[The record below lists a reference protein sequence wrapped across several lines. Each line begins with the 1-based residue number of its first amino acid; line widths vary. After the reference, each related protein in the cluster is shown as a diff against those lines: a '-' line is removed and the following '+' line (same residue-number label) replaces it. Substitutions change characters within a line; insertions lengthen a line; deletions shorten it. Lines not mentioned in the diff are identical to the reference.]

1 MITSV
6 RRAAAVC
13 ALITAL
19 AACAACAAP
28 RPGQRPR
35 PSPSATPATPAPRL
49 PTLAPGPAGLTPVFE
64 NAPRSA
70 GKTLA
75 LTFDADM
82 TADQGPR
89 AAAGE
94 RFDHPRLIATLRA
107 LKVPSTV
114 FMTGRW
120 AEEYPDQARSIG
132 RDPLFEVANHSYS
145 HYAFTDD
152 CYGLPT
158 VGRDR
163 IRADVE
169 RAYTAFR
176 EVGVAHP
183 MPYFRFP
190 GGCYDREA
198 LKALVPAGVTA
209 VQWTWSAATP
219 SPRTPTRWP
228 GRSWTE
234 CARVPSSSCTAP
246 AARPRR
252 PSARY
257 GRSSRTC
264 AVARPREQIAHGG
277 HRHDRDRRARQ
288 TLQQPGTGEQIRVVG
303 GEAQQRGDDVAGEP
317 HQHRAAAAEDVGQR
331 PGDQLTQGQS
341 HQHTG
346 EGELDLRRRRV
357 QVASH
362 LGHGREVHVHREGRH
377 RHQERD
383 DHHHTGR
390 ARLREG
396 RRDRRRARAGRSPR

>member
-13 ALITAL
+13 ALTTAL
-19 AACAACAAP
+19 AACAAPHPA
-28 RPGQRPR
+28 QRPR
-35 PSPSATPATPAPRL
+35 PAPSATPTAPAPRP

-70 GKTLA
+70 GKTVA

-82 TADQGPR
+82 TAGQGPR

-94 RFDHPRLIATLRA
+94 RFDHPRLIAALRA
-107 LKVPSTV
+107 LRVPSTV

-145 HYAFTDD
+145 HYAFRDD

-158 VGRDR
+158 LGRDR
-163 IRADVE
+163 MRADVE

-209 VQWTWSAATP
+209 VQWDVVGGDAFATD
-219 SPRTPTRWP
+219 
-228 GRSWTE
+228 
-234 CARVPSSSCTAP
+234 AD
-246 AARPRR
+246 
-252 PSARY
+252 
-257 GRSSRTC
+257 
-264 AVARPREQIAHGG
+264 AVARQVLDGVRPGSVVVLHCTLSAAPATERAVRTIVPELR
-277 HRHDRDRRARQ
+277 HRGYRLVKVSD
-288 TLQQPGTGEQIRVVG
+288 LI
-303 GEAQQRGDDVAGEP
+303 
-317 HQHRAAAAEDVGQR
+317 AAAAERG
-331 PGDQLTQGQS
+331 
-341 HQHTG
+341 
-346 EGELDLRRRRV
+346 
-357 QVASH
+357 
-362 LGHGREVHVHREGRH
+362 
-377 RHQERD
+377 
-383 DHHHTGR
+383 
-390 ARLREG
+390 
-396 RRDRRRARAGRSPR
+396 